1 MAKPVEA
8 KNTASRQLEEVG
20 FVEEERL
27 HTVILGAG
35 VSGLSA
41 AYALQE
47 FSPRSYSIYE
57 QAPSVGGLCRT
68 QQVDGYQFD
77 AVSHVLHFRSEE
89 TKRLVQQ
96 ILGEQLVR
104 QERSAWIYFQQRYV
118 PYPFQTHLNALP
130 SAAKMDCLNGYLKA
144 WVRRKLTA
152 AREPENFGE
161 WVEQYFGGGIAR
173 HFMRP
178 YNQKLWGVTPQEL
191 SLDWIRPFVPQTQL
205 RQVISN
211 VISRRNHHE
220 VGYNPWFFYPARGG
234 IQTLCEAFRARLT
247 RVHLNQEAIE
257 IDLENRTVQ
266 FRDGDR
272 VGYEQLISTIP
283 LPSLIQRIKTIPER
297 LQGEVAGLRW
307 TSLLNLTYCLRRPL
321 PRPFHWAYFPEAEF
335 PFFRLVFPSNIS
347 AELAPEGA
355 GLIAAEISNPEPGKE
370 DELEQTVQ
378 AYLIKLGWIE
388 QAQDVVRIV
397 RNYFPYA
404 YPVHD
409 LERGERVRRLL
420 HFLQTKRVWSIGRFG
435 AWHYSSME
443 DAITEA
449 LHIAPAIHAST
460 S

>member
-1 MAKPVEA
+1 VEG
-8 KNTASRQLEEVG
+8 Q
-20 FVEEERL
+20 RL

-35 VSGLSA
+35 ISGLSA

-47 FSPRSYSIYE
+47 ISPRSYSLYE
-57 QAPSVGGLCRT
+57 QAPTVGGLCRT

-77 AVSHVLHFRSEE
+77 TVSHVLHFRSEE
-89 TKRLVQQ
+89 TKNLVQQ
-96 ILGEQLVR
+96 IVGEGLVR
-104 QERSAWIYFQQRYV
+104 QERSAWIYFQKCYV

-130 SAAKMDCLNGYLKA
+130 SAAKFDCLNGYLKA
-144 WVRRKLTA
+144 WTKRKLTGA
-152 AREPENFGE
+152 SEPQNFGE
-161 WVEQYFGGGIAR
+161 WVEQYFGEGIAR

-178 YNQKLWGVTPQEL
+178 YNQKLWGVVPEEL

-220 VGYNPWFFYPARGG
+220 VGYNPWFFYPAHGG
-234 IQTLCEAFRARLT
+234 IQTVCEAFQSRLGEI
-247 RVHLNQEAIE
+247 HLSHEAIE
-257 IDLENRTVQ
+257 IDLERRVVL
-266 FRDGDR
+266 FRSGES
-272 VGYEQLISTIP
+272 VGYERLISTIP
-283 LPSLIQRIKTIPER
+283 LPSLIKRVKGIPEK
-297 LQGEVAGLRW
+297 LQQEVEKLRW

-347 AELAPEGA
+347 AGMAPQGG
-355 GLIAAEISNPEPGKE
+355 GLISAEVSNPEPGKE
-370 DELEQTVQ
+370 EELEKQVH
-378 AYLIKLGWIE
+378 ACLLKLGWVE
-388 QAQDVVRIV
+388 QEQDVVRIV
-397 RNYFPYA
+397 RNFFPYA

-420 HFLQTKRVWSIGRFG
+420 HFLQTKQVWSIGRFG
-435 AWHYSSME
+435 AWRYSSMD

-449 LHIAPAIHAST
+449 FHIAPAIHASG

>member
-1 MAKPVEA
+1 MTKPVKSKKA
-8 KNTASRQLEEVG
+8 LSGRPSKAGL
-20 FVEEERL
+20 VEEQRL
-27 HTVILGAG
+27 QTVIWGAG
-35 VSGLSA
+35 ISGLSA

-47 FSPRSYSIYE
+47 ISPRSYSLYE
-57 QAPSVGGLCRT
+57 QSPSVGGLCRT

-77 AVSHVLHFRSEE
+77 SVSHVLHFRSEE
-89 TKRLVQQ
+89 TKRLIQQ
-96 ILGEQLVR
+96 ILGEELVR
-104 QERSAWIYFQQRYV
+104 QERSAWISFQKCYV

-130 SAAKMDCLNGYLKA
+130 SAARIDCLNGYLKA

-152 AREPENFGE
+152 GHEPENFGA

-178 YNQKLWGVTPQEL
+178 YNQKLWGAPPEDL

-211 VISRRNHHE
+211 VISRRNHHQ

-234 IQTLCEAFRARLT
+234 IQTVCNAFQERLT
-247 RVHLNQEAIE
+247 GIHLNQEAAE
-257 IDLENRTVQ
+257 IDLESRKVL
-266 FRDGDR
+266 FRCGER
-272 VGYEQLISTIP
+272 VGYERLISTIP
-283 LPSLIQRIKTIPER
+283 LPNLIERTKGIPES
-297 LQGEVAGLRW
+297 LQRDVAGLRW
-307 TSLLNLTYCLRRPL
+307 TSLLNLTYCLKRPL

-347 AELAPEGA
+347 RSVAPEGA
-355 GLIAAEISNPEPGKE
+355 GLISAEISNPEPGRE
-370 DELEQTVQ
+370 EELEHEVQ
-378 AYLIKLGWIE
+378 VQLIKLGWIE
-388 QAQDVVRIV
+388 QAQDVVRIA

-409 LERGERVRRLL
+409 LERGKRVRRLL
-420 HFLQTKRVWSIGRFG
+420 HFLQTRRVWSIGRFG
-435 AWHYSSME
+435 AWHYSSMD

-449 LHIAPAIHAST
+449 LRIVPAIYAST